1 MRALTKK
8 FGLSQKEESDLTERW
23 IFGIPTSTD
32 CICSSTVALCIISMK
47 ELTLINRYH
56 QSQERP
62 KPPVEQRVK
71 VMDTLDKKM
80 QTILEREDLS
90 EDERLKLYDQSFTRY
105 LNVYDDYRPR
115 PVAVAPEPVKQDL
128 IDNEIL
134 ESVPKTMKA
143 KVQLLLK
150 KMKSS
155 PDISWNEK
163 EELKYK
169 GETVQESNVVEL
181 INDVLSK
188 RKYFNPQ
195 GWETFGEALREA
207 NVPQDLIG
215 HEDRWRYITQTKRT
229 PRSRKRQQ
237 SPSPIRPYS
246 PKIPRNR
253 RKEVQN

>member
-1 MRALTKK
+1 MRALKK
-8 FGLSQKEESDLTERW
+8 KSVSLKKKKAILQKGGFLGSLLAPIASVVAPLLS
-23 IFGIPTSTD
+23 
-32 CICSSTVALCIISMK
+32 AMK

-56 QSQERP
+56 QTQERP

-90 EDERLKLYDQSFTRY
+90 EDKRLKLCDQSFTRY

-169 GETVQESNVVEL
+169 GETVQENNEVEL
-181 INDVLSK
+181 VNDVLSK

-215 HEDRWRYITQTKRT
+215 HEDRW
-229 PRSRKRQQ
+229 
-237 SPSPIRPYS
+237 
-246 PKIPRNR
+246 
-253 RKEVQN
+253 

>member
-1 MRALTKK
+1 M
-8 FGLSQKEESDLTERW
+8 W

-32 CICSSTVALCIISMK
+32 CICSSTIALYIIQMK

-56 QSQERP
+56 QTEERP

-80 QTILEREDLS
+80 QTILERKDLS
-90 EDERLKLYDQSFTRY
+90 ADKRLKRYDQSFTRY

-143 KVQLLLK
+143 KVQLMLK

-163 EELKYK
+163 GELKYK
-169 GETVQESNVVEL
+169 GETV
-181 INDVLSK
+181 
-188 RKYFNPQ
+188 
-195 GWETFGEALREA
+195 
-207 NVPQDLIG
+207 
-215 HEDRWRYITQTKRT
+215 
-229 PRSRKRQQ
+229 
-237 SPSPIRPYS
+237 
-246 PKIPRNR
+246 
-253 RKEVQN
+253 

>member
-1 MRALTKK
+1 
-8 FGLSQKEESDLTERW
+8 
-23 IFGIPTSTD
+23 
-32 CICSSTVALCIISMK
+32 
-47 ELTLINRYH
+47 
-56 QSQERP
+56 
-62 KPPVEQRVK
+62 
-71 VMDTLDKKM
+71 M

-105 LNVYDDYRPR
+105 LNVYDDYGPR

-150 KMKSS
+150 KMKST
-155 PDISWNEK
+155 PEISWNEK

-181 INDVLSK
+181 FNDVLSK

-207 NVPQDLIG
+207 NVPQDLIAY
-215 HEDRWRYITQTKRT
+215 EDRWRYITQIKRT

-246 PKIPRNR
+246 KKQWQRSPELGRLLKQRLGP
-253 RKEVQN
+253 